1 MSWSRCGLGRVLS
14 RDGNNVLASTE
25 FPVAGNP
32 PKPSSGDVV
41 LVNSVANAGRGA
53 QRIAFCPSD
62 KNQVGSVSLDRFNM
76 LAYASAGRA
85 PITLVNPDL
94 AALAAARVNGQSGF
108 SKTLELKP
116 AVYDRCL
123 EALDRIDL
131 KDQKCTNCVCES
143 VYNVR
148 LAYRQEA
155 AGDVLGQVILEHGF
169 TTVGYPA
176 VTDAADVSA
185 LQNIDLDVDTRSSLD
200 GVIKQLLKRN

>member
-1 MSWSRCGLGRVLS
+1 MLS